1 MIHPKSNNVLIA
13 WPQRDGLP
21 VRLLVLV
28 WVPSLALPIRGC
40 RQARVEPGGVER
52 GGGVVRG
59 EKSNLGGVMLEATA
73 VCVLR
78 RPRVA
83 CAGIVGRNPPSEATH
98 PPAKILGLGRR
109 HMWGQTPALP
119 FSSVGRGHVT
129 SPFWTSVF
137 LCQVDFSSCFSCTL
151 TFR

>member
-1 MIHPKSNNVLIA
+1 MIHPRSNHGVLIA
-13 WPQRDGLP
+13 WPQRGGLP

-40 RQARVEPGGVER
+40 WQARVEPGGVER
-52 GGGVVRG
+52 GGGMRG

-73 VCVLR
+73 VR

-119 FSSVGRGHVT
+119 FSSIGLGHVT
-129 SPFWTSVF
+129 GPFWTSV
-137 LCQVDFSSCFSCTL
+137 LCQVDFSSCFSCIL